1 VTKGFCDEFAR
12 EGLRT
17 LILGE
22 RLMSK
27 AEVDTYLAEHQTAVN
42 SLVNR
47 EQKLEQV
54 YDTIEHGMDLIGST
68 AIEDKL

>member
-1 VTKGFCDEFAR
+1 
-12 EGLRT
+12 
-17 LILGE
+17 
-22 RLMSK
+22 MSK